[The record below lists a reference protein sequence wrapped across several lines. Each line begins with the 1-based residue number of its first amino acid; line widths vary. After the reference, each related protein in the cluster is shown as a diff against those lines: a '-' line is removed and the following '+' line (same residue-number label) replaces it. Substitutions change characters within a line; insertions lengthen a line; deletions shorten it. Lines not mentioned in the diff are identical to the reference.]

1 MKKMLT
7 LLCLIVA
14 VGIILKTATSLAA
27 PPPTEVEER
36 KKEAPLHLIGTVTAD
51 EKFKDISQ
59 EEEYPQQIRRMSLRV
74 DRLIRGSNE
83 VKEKTDIEVFY
94 WYIPSWQSNEYT
106 GGERMDIAVGDVI
119 EVWLTD
125 GEYGLEPALGGN
137 TVEHIKYAEIRK
149 EPVPEPFM
157 HQIQRKFSFYS
168 MEYIEGFVLL
178 VLSII
183 LLIIYL
189 LARQPAKKVK

>member
-7 LLCLIVA
+7 LLCLIFS
-14 VGIILKTATSLAA
+14 VGIFLLVSTGLAA

-51 EKFKDISQ
+51 DKFKDISQ
-59 EEEYPQQIRRMSLRV
+59 DEKYPQQIRRMSLRV
-74 DRLIRGSNE
+74 DRLVKGSE
-83 VKEKTDIEVFY
+83 DVKEKTAIEVLY
-94 WYIPSWQSNEYT
+94 WYIPSWQSNEYI

-119 EVWLTD
+119 EVWLTG

-149 EPVPEPFM
+149 EPVPEPFL
-157 HQIQRKFSFYS
+157 HQIRRKFSFYS
-168 MEYIEGFVLL
+168 VEYIEEFVLL
-178 VLSII
+178 VLSIT
-183 LLIIYL
+183 LLIIFL
-189 LARQPAKKVK
+189 LAHKPSKKDK

>member
-7 LLCLIVA
+7 LLCLISA
-14 VGIILKTATSLAA
+14 VGIILVTFAGLAA

-36 KKEAPLHLIGTVTAD
+36 KKEAPFQLIGTVTAD
-51 EKFKDISQ
+51 EKFKDTSRDK
-59 EEEYPQQIRRMSLRV
+59 EYPQQIRRMSLRV

-125 GEYGLEPALGGN
+125 GEHGLEPALGGN

-149 EPVPEPFM
+149 EPVPEPFL
-157 HQIQRKFSFYS
+157 HQIQRKFSFYLA
-168 MEYIEGFVLL
+168 EYIEVFVLL
-178 VLSII
+178 ILSLI
-183 LLIIYL
+183 LLIIYFS
-189 LARQPAKKVK
+189 ARKSAKKAQ

>member
-7 LLCLIVA
+7 LLCLILA
-14 VGIILKTATSLAA
+14 VGIFLLTSAGLAA

-51 EKFKDISQ
+51 EKFKDTSQ
-59 EEEYPQQIRRMSLRV
+59 DEEYPQQIRRMSLRV
-74 DRLIRGSNE
+74 DRLVKGSE
-83 VKEKTDIEVFY
+83 AVKGKMAIEVFY

-149 EPVPEPFM
+149 EPMPEPFL
-157 HQIQRKFSFYS
+157 HQIQRKISFYS
-168 MEYIEGFVLL
+168 VVYIEEFVLL
-178 VLSII
+178 VLSIT
-183 LLIIYL
+183 LLIIFL
-189 LARQPAKKVK
+189 LARKPAKKVK